1 MSSGW
6 ETSHLPPEQGLEI
19 GQLHSQGGT
28 WSTRP
33 ALLRQFSG
41 AWELVFLVTERPGL
55 YQGKQTQGSSSPC
68 QGWAHSWPAGA
79 AHISLFRL
87 MTSEGHSSFRT
98 VQKLHQVPLWFCLTA
113 GESSPI
119 PKECED
125 RHQRAGSGMHFP
137 PRKAERV
144 GEDAAPAKP
153 HCTCG
158 LHHHGHDMVY
168 SVASARGMCS
178 QLGPL
183 GAPIIQVTKGSPC
196 TRNTRALFVS
206 KPKPSRSFHYQYS
219 NPEKMAVTVLYITG
233 IPHPARHRV
242 IWVLLSTM
250 ARSETWQWWADS
262 SSTEALFLSSTTS
275 PHSHKHITMWQAML
289 MLPLI
294 SSSVTEKVGFR
305 LTLSYCSCFQI
316 MMKADI

>member
-1 MSSGW
+1 M
-6 ETSHLPPEQGLEI
+6 SHLPPEQGLEI

-55 YQGKQTQGSSSPC
+55 YQGKETQGSSSPC

-87 MTSEGHSSFRT
+87 MTLEGHSSFRT

-144 GEDAAPAKP
+144 GEDATSPSQASLYLWTPSP
-153 HCTCG
+153 WPWHG
-158 LHHHGHDMVY
+158 LFSGKCKGDVF
-168 SVASARGMCS
+168 SAG
-178 QLGPL
+178 
-183 GAPIIQVTKGSPC
+183 
-196 TRNTRALFVS
+196 
-206 KPKPSRSFHYQYS
+206 PSRCSHYTS
-219 NPEKMAVTVLYITG
+219 NKRL
-233 IPHPARHRV
+233 
-242 IWVLLSTM
+242 
-250 ARSETWQWWADS
+250 
-262 SSTEALFLSSTTS
+262 S
-275 PHSHKHITMWQAML
+275 PHKEHKSTVCQQAQIK
-289 MLPLI
+289 PI
-294 SSSVTEKVGFR
+294 FSVSIQQPGENGCDSTIFYR
-305 LTLSYCSCFQI
+305 HPTPST
-316 MMKADI
+316 A